1 MVNKVTLIGRL
12 GADPEVKYLE
22 TGVAV
27 IRIGL
32 ATSENYKGKDGN
44 WVEQT
49 EWHDV
54 VAWRDLAE
62 RIGKN
67 AKKGHLLYVEGKLTT
82 RTWQDKDGNN
92 RRTTEVVA
100 NMARSLEKREPNPN
114 AMASHAPIEHAPP
127 PVSDDENL
135 PF

>member
-1 MVNKVTLIGRL
+1 MINKVTLVGRL
-12 GADPEVKYLE
+12 GADPEIKYLE

-27 IRIGL
+27 IRVGV

-49 EWHDV
+49 DWHDV

-62 RIGKN
+62 RISKN
-67 AKKGHLLYVEGKLTT
+67 AKKGHLLYIEGKLTT

-100 NMARSLEKREPNPN
+100 STVRSLEKRESTGGNSMPPQV
-114 AMASHAPIEHAPP
+114 EQAPP